1 MVFCF
6 MINRVRFIR
15 DKTLMTSTLSRSRA
29 ALCEILAIRTMRHH
43 ADSMLDLALA
53 ITTSWSVYA
62 GCDSQIMAQAREDRD
77 DIEERV
83 GNAIEMA
90 IMSKAKIFIK
100 SSPCQKVIDAIWTY
114 VILHLVYS
122 WLTLT

>member
-1 MVFCF
+1 
-6 MINRVRFIR
+6 
-15 DKTLMTSTLSRSRA
+15 
-29 ALCEILAIRTMRHH
+29 
-43 ADSMLDLALA
+43 MLDLALA